1 ALRYAVEQDNH
12 RAASVREYSYPQAC
26 PREVEE
32 ELLDVRADGG
42 KQAPFRVVDAP
53 LEVPGRPGLMVHGFS
68 FCSAAASSGPVVS
81 AARLASHART
91 VRSSSRLRP
100 ASAACSTARTRR
112 VAASRHVRP
121 RFVSRTS
128 TTL

>member
-1 ALRYAVEQDNH
+1 EGDRVGQAVAGKVHGEQPETTELREQRRPDGGALRYAVEQDNR

-42 KQAPFRVVDAP
+42 KQVPFRVVDAP

-68 FCSAAASSGPVVS
+68 LRSEVSGVNRNHSGCPG
-81 AARLASHART
+81 
-91 VRSSSRLRP
+91 
-100 ASAACSTARTRR
+100 
-112 VAASRHVRP
+112 
-121 RFVSRTS
+121 
-128 TTL
+128 